1 MQQNQTSNKGMIYMH
16 LLYNE
21 GNVICKLEKQFCKFF
36 SKETKPTQRHLF
48 DLILSVLVLNGF
60 QSVKFNYEH
69 FINETTDFS
78 LNSYYFTLNES
89 KIDLDEWQRNI
100 IQTALSIIPEDC
112 KGQPII
118 FSIDDTMIE
127 KFGTH
132 FENCATMYDHAAH
145 NGSNYLNG
153 HCFVSLLMSVPV
165 KDNSKCKYIS
175 FPISYRMWTQEESKL
190 SMSAQMVSEA
200 MQTIGEEYK
209 AILCCDSWY
218 PKGDVLNLVNK
229 FNNLSMICNARSD
242 TVMYDLPPE
251 KSGKRGRPRKHG
263 EKLSLQDFELTDVDN
278 TDFCIGVKKVLTNI
292 FGDKV
297 VFAIVTKSKKT
308 NSYRLFF
315 STTFPENFNFNID
328 FITSESARDYAQANS
343 AFLPLTIYSLRWN
356 IEVSYYEQKS
366 FWALGDY
373 MLRSKIGIE
382 RLINLLTLIFSS
394 MYILPYLDDDF
405 SFLNQY
411 SPQQVR
417 FLLGNLIRRQVFFY
431 TFVSQLETNKNT
443 AHIAKLLKHS
453 SFDFPLAS

>member
-1 MQQNQTSNKGMIYMH
+1 M
-16 LLYNE
+16 
-21 GNVICKLEKQFCKFF
+21 
-36 SKETKPTQRHLF
+36 
-48 DLILSVLVLNGF
+48 ILSVLVLNGF

-100 IQTALSIIPEDC
+100 IQTALSIIPKDC
-112 KGQPII
+112 KEQPII

-132 FENCATMYDHAAH
+132 FENCATLYDHAAH

-229 FNNLSMICNARSD
+229 FSNLSMICNARSD
-242 TVMYDLPPE
+242 TVIYDLPPE
-251 KSGKRGRPRKHG
+251 TRKSILQNLAKPGKVFCVAFFQKDAQRKYPWGTDLLQNKMKLEWGRTCCKW
-263 EKLSLQDFELTDVDN
+263 
-278 TDFCIGVKKVLTNI
+278 
-292 FGDKV
+292 
-297 VFAIVTKSKKT
+297 
-308 NSYRLFF
+308 F
-315 STTFPENFNFNID
+315 SPHD
-328 FITSESARDYAQANS
+328 
-343 AFLPLTIYSLRWN
+343 
-356 IEVSYYEQKS
+356 
-366 FWALGDY
+366 
-373 MLRSKIGIE
+373 
-382 RLINLLTLIFSS
+382 
-394 MYILPYLDDDF
+394 
-405 SFLNQY
+405 
-411 SPQQVR
+411 
-417 FLLGNLIRRQVFFY
+417 
-431 TFVSQLETNKNT
+431 
-443 AHIAKLLKHS
+443 KLL
-453 SFDFPLAS
+453 SFFQKLISVLPKKAVNVVVHANMVKSYPYRILN